1 MLTGLCLV
9 KPGVAALPYRWAPG
23 LFPSQAPPMA
33 EPVTALVGLRV
44 KWWAR
49 APGGLVGHR

>member
-23 LFPSQAPPMA
+23 LFPSQASPVA
-33 EPVTALVGLRV
+33 EPVTALAGLAV
-44 KWWAR
+44 KW
-49 APGGLVGHR
+49 